1 MPRTASVSPS
11 KPGRPRKS
19 LVMQQLRPKLREN
32 LYKCYTEFLWRY
44 PPKVRGHLPHK
55 VGIITYMSLISP
67 TAPFAV
73 PQILPSVPESAVAEA
88 VRRDAVQTGLRMLNS
103 ILVAQLAA
111 ALVLYFIV
119 RDVVPSGRVTIWAGY
134 HVLMMALS
142 LILGNLARKHAEHS
156 IQTRVLGQWLSTF
169 ALLRSASWAI
179 AAVLFFPY
187 LDFPNRTVFLALMC
201 ALCIGATTTSIAY
214 FPAFVAFVIGALV
227 PTAIMFAI
235 EPEPRSRAIGIGLFV
250 GWLLVLRTGYR
261 LHQWLE
267 EASRRK
273 FELEL
278 TTAAL
283 WEERARTESAL
294 ANAEKAGR
302 ESEALRLTAERASL
316 DKTRFLASASHDLRQ
331 PMHSLVLFL
340 EAARGRNKD
349 RDVDGLLQKVDQSVQ
364 SLDALFESLLDIS
377 RLDSATV
384 APRKSRFALAPLLS
398 EIETRFAGVAAEKRI
413 SLRVRGSEVWVLSDA
428 ALLERI
434 ISNLVSNAIRYT
446 QRGGVLVGVR
456 SAGAKVRIEVW
467 DTGIGIPEDKHEE
480 VFQEFVQLDNPERDR
495 RKGLGLGLAIVQRLS
510 LLLDHPIIVRSAPN
524 RGTTMSVVVP
534 AVRPPAPTTAPA
546 PMRIDEVGL
555 DALSRISVLLVDDEV
570 AALDATMT
578 ALEAMGCEVYPA
590 ASDRDALSTATA
602 QMRSDRPLR
611 VIVSDFRLG
620 NSERTG
626 LELIEALRIQAGQRT
641 PAVLLTGDV
650 AMFNSVGAKVEIPSD
665 IVLLSKPASSAQ
677 LSQAI
682 RKLIVP

>member
-1 MPRTASVSPS
+1 
-11 KPGRPRKS
+11 
-19 LVMQQLRPKLREN
+19 
-32 LYKCYTEFLWRY
+32 
-44 PPKVRGHLPHK
+44 
-55 VGIITYMSLISP
+55 MSLTSP
-67 TAPFAV
+67 TAPPTV
-73 PQILPSVPESAVAEA
+73 PQMLPPVPASAVAEA
-88 VRRDAVQTGLRMLNS
+88 VRRDSVQTGLRMLNS
-103 ILVAQLAA
+103 ILIAQLATG
-111 ALVLYFIV
+111 LVLYFIV
-119 RDVVPSGRVTIWAGY
+119 RDVVPSGRVYVWAGY
-134 HVLMMALS
+134 HATMMLLS
-142 LILGNLARKHAEHS
+142 LVLGRLARRHAEHS
-156 IQTRVLGQWLSTF
+156 LQTRILGHWLSTF

-235 EPEPRSRAIGIGLFV
+235 EPEFRSRVIGVGLFI
-250 GWLLVLRTGYR
+250 GWLLVLHTGYR

-283 WEERARTESAL
+283 WEERALSDRARDL
-294 ANAEKAGR
+294 AEQMGR
-302 ESEALRLTAERASL
+302 ESEILRQEAERSSR

-377 RLDSATV
+377 RLDSATIS
-384 APRKSRFALAPLLS
+384 PRKTRFALAPMLA
-398 EIETRFAGVAAEKRI
+398 EIESRFAAIAAEKRI
-413 SLRVRGSEVWVLSDA
+413 SLRVRGSSAWVLSDP

-434 ISNLVSNAIRYT
+434 VSNLVSNAIRYT

-456 SAGAKVRIEVW
+456 ASGAKVRIEVW
-467 DTGIGIPEDKHEE
+467 DTGIGIPTDKHDE

-510 LLLDHPIIVRSAPN
+510 RIMDHPIAVRSKTGG
-524 RGTTMSVVVP
+524 GTMMSVLVP
-534 AVRPPAPTTAPA
+534 AVRPPAPTHAPA
-546 PMRIDEVGL
+546 PARVDDE
-555 DALSRISVLLVDDEV
+555 ALTAFSRISVLLIDDEV

-590 ASDRDALSTATA
+590 ANAHDALATATA
-602 QMRSDRPLR
+602 QMRSHRPVR
-611 VIVSDFRLG
+611 IIISDFRLG
-620 NSERTG
+620 SGDRNG
-626 LELIEALRIQAGQRT
+626 VELIDALRAHAGQRI

-650 AMFNSVGAKVEIPSD
+650 AMFDSLGAKVELAPD
-665 IVLLSKPASSAQ
+665 ILLLSKPAGSQQ

-682 RKLIVP
+682 RKLIAT

>member
-1 MPRTASVSPS
+1 MSP
-11 KPGRPRKS
+11 
-19 LVMQQLRPKLREN
+19 L
-32 LYKCYTEFLWRY
+32 
-44 PPKVRGHLPHK
+44 
-55 VGIITYMSLISP
+55 SP
-67 TAPFAV
+67 TAPAIV
-73 PQILPSVPESAVAEA
+73 PPILPSVPESVVADA

-103 ILVAQLAA
+103 ILIAQLAA
-111 ALVLYFIV
+111 ALVLYFVV
-119 RDVVPSGRVTIWAGY
+119 RDVVPIGRVTIWGGY
-134 HVLMMALS
+134 HSVMMLLS
-142 LILGNLARKHAEHS
+142 LVLGNLARKHAEHS
-156 IQTRVLGQWLSTF
+156 LKTRVLGQWLSTF
-169 ALLRSASWAI
+169 ALLRSASWAL

-187 LDFPNRTVFLALMC
+187 LDFPNRTIFLALMC

-235 EPEPRSRAIGIGLFV
+235 DPEPRSRAIGIGLFV

-278 TTAAL
+278 TTSAL

-302 ESEALRLTAERASL
+302 ESEVLRLSAERASS

-349 RDVDGLLQKVDQSVQ
+349 RDVDGLLQKVEQSVQ

-384 APRKSRFALAPLLS
+384 APRKSRFSLGPMLQ
-398 EIETRFAGVAAEKRI
+398 EIEARFTSVAVEKRI
-413 SLRVRGSEVWVLSDA
+413 DLRVRGSDVWVLSDP

-434 ISNLVSNAIRYT
+434 VSNLVSNAIRYT

-456 SAGAKVRIEVW
+456 RAAGKVRIEVW
-467 DTGIGIPEDKHEE
+467 DTGIGIPEDKYEE

-495 RKGLGLGLAIVQRLS
+495 RKGLGLGLAIVERLS
-510 LLLDHPIIVRSAPN
+510 LLLDHPIVVRSALN
-524 RGTTMSVVVP
+524 RGTTMSVIVP
-534 AVRPPAPTTAPA
+534 TVRPPAPTHPPA
-546 PMRIDEVGL
+546 PVRF
-555 DALSRISVLLVDDEV
+555 DAAGQDVLSRISVLLVDDEV

-578 ALEAMGCEVYPA
+578 ALEGMGCEVYPA
-590 ASDRDALSTATA
+590 ASARDAISTATL
-602 QMRSDRPLR
+602 QMRSHRPLR

-620 NSERTG
+620 NSDKNG
-626 LELIEALRIQAGQRT
+626 IELIEALRSHTGQRI
-641 PAVLLTGDV
+641 PAVLLTGDI
-650 AMFNSVGAKVEIPSD
+650 AMFDSVGAKVEIGSD
-665 IVLLSKPASSAQ
+665 IALLSKPASSVQ